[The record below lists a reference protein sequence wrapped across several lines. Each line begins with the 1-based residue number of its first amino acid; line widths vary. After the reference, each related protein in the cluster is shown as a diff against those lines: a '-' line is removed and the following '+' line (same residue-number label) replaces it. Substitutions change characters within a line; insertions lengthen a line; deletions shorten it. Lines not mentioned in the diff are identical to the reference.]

1 MKKYDNY
8 VSALETLKQAPEQD
22 LDNEFVQGG
31 VIAKFSIQFELGW
44 KLLKELLAYEGDA
57 AATTG
62 SPRDVIKAAYRCY
75 DFMDED
81 IWLEMLRSCNE
92 TAHIYDST
100 ATKRL
105 VETIIS
111 VYIPE
116 FVRLQEGLEE
126 RYGAM
131 LGE

>member
-1 MKKYDNY
+1 MKKHDNY
-8 VSALETLKQAPEQD
+8 LSALETLKQAPEQD
-22 LDNEFVQGG
+22 LDKEFVQGG
-31 VIAKFSIQFELGW
+31 VIAKFSIQFELGK

-57 AATTG
+57 ADATG

-81 IWLEMLRSCNE
+81 IWLEMLRSRNE
-92 TAHIYDST
+92 TARIYDST

-105 VETIIS
+105 VGTIIS

-131 LGE
+131 LRE

>member
-105 VETIIS
+105 VEAIIS

-116 FVRLQEGLEE
+116 FVRLQKGLEK

>member
-1 MKKYDNY
+1 M
-8 VSALETLKQAPEQD
+8 
-22 LDNEFVQGG
+22 QGG

-57 AATTG
+57 AAAIG

-81 IWLEMLRSCNE
+81 IWLEMLRSRNE

-111 VYIPE
+111 IYIPE
-116 FVRLQEGLEE
+116 FVRLQNGLEA